1 MTQVAQVGG
10 PVTRGASWFVPSAT
24 GSWGSFVDMS
34 AQKIRWT
41 CPSFGHR
48 RRRLLGVV
56 YPRTFYTDVNGLLCK
71 TTEGANLQS

>member
-41 CPSFGHR
+41 CPSFWHR
-48 RRRLLGVV
+48 RRRLLG
-56 YPRTFYTDVNGLLCK
+56 GECK
-71 TTEGANLQS
+71 QMVALRSMLKGGPTV